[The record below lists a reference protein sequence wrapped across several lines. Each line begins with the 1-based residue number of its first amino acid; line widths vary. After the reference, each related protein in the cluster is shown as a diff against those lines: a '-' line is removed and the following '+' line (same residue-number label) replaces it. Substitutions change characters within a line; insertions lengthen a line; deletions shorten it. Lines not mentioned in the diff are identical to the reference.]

1 MIPSRSQFREIRLPA
16 HEPGLSQ
23 PELQEEMEET
33 FLKLCDLLE
42 QYAPGWYSNQ
52 LREKT
57 ESVRRQ
63 IGK

>member
-1 MIPSRSQFREIRLPA
+1 MAPSRCQFGEVRLSAHQPGFSQ
-16 HEPGLSQ
+16 Q
-23 PELQEEMEET
+23 EMEET

-42 QYAPGWYSNQ
+42 EYAPAWYSDQ
-52 LREKT
+52 LCEKT

>member
-1 MIPSRSQFREIRLPA
+1 
-16 HEPGLSQ
+16 
-23 PELQEEMEET
+23 MEET

-42 QYAPGWYSNQ
+42 EYAPAWYSDQ
-52 LREKT
+52 LCEKT

>member
-1 MIPSRSQFREIRLPA
+1 MIPKRSQFGEMRFAA
-16 HEPGLSQ
+16 HKPRLSQ
-23 PELQEEMEET
+23 QEIEET

-42 QYAPGWYSNQ
+42 EYAPAWYSDQ
-52 LREKT
+52 LCEKT